1 MRLQAS
7 GRDFWTT
14 LPWGTNISEG
24 EFIRSKIDVLGLVR
38 KFDVSKKDET
48 LVGKV
53 ALILVMI
60 VGGVVGGGSS
70 W

>member
-1 MRLQAS
+1 M
-7 GRDFWTT
+7 
-14 LPWGTNISEG
+14 
-24 EFIRSKIDVLGLVR
+24 LGLVR
-38 KFDVSKKDET
+38 KFDVSKKDEP

>member
-7 GRDFWTT
+7 GEILDYFALRHQH
-14 LPWGTNISEG
+14 LRG

-38 KFDVSKKDET
+38 KFDVSKKDEP